1 MVMPYGIEYSTLN
14 AFTQEGEGVPDTPF
28 RVAHD
33 IGRRL
38 AELRELLEETQ
49 KDFAARFGRGWKQ
62 VSMWER
68 GHQRPRPSV
77 LSQAADRNCWPLGI
91 FEEGGPR
98 PATIGRDALKRPAV
112 PRSGGVGD
120 TSAPRSQSP
129 GRRREDIELRSAAL
143 RHAAGRLDVL
153 LRLIQAYRD
162 AGRPASPE
170 ILAEWLEIAAANASE
185 PSPPSGGGAL
195 PPWPQ
200 AAQSSR
206 TGGPGLP

>member
-14 AFTQEGEGVPDTPF
+14 AFTQEGVGVGDTPF
-28 RVAHD
+28 RVASD

-38 AELRELLEETQ
+38 AELRVCLDETQ

-98 PATIGRDALKRPAV
+98 PATIGRDALKGPV
-112 PRSGGVGD
+112 ETRSGD
-120 TSAPRSQSP
+120 RTAPRSAIP
-129 GRRREDIELRSAAL
+129 GRRREDIELRSAAY
-143 RHAAGRLDVL
+143 RHAMGRLDVL

-170 ILAEWLEIAAANASE
+170 ILAEWLEIAAANAS
-185 PSPPSGGGAL
+185 PDLSPPAPGGGAL
-195 PPWPQ
+195 PPAPL
-200 AAQSSR
+200 AALSWR
-206 TGGPGLP
+206 TGALDLP